1 MLSKIAAGNAE
12 IECSLIVFDKN
23 GTIVDQEL
31 FLLSLAKARL
41 QFLCEKTG
49 TQVADLW
56 EKAVGT
62 DLKNKN
68 IDHNGPLATAPQREE
83 MLITASAIYQCG
95 KSWRDAKKI
104 AQEVYDHADDSLK
117 PSYGCVLLEG
127 VAETLRLLKSN
138 GLKLAIATTDSHKRT
153 EEALRFLGVAH
164 LFDVIIGGDDVE
176 NSKPSPDMVLKACKQ
191 TGCTPDN
198 VVVVGDSLSDM
209 TMGRNAKAKKC
220 IGVLTGFTSK
230 KELEQVAD
238 VVINSVTELKIK
250 NCHYSSICFRNENDF
265 SISQRI

>member
-1 MLSKIAAGNAE
+1 MSKIIAGKTE
-12 IECSLIVFDKN
+12 IECRLIVFDKN
-23 GTIVDQEL
+23 GTLVDQEL

-41 QFLCEKTG
+41 QCLCDKVG
-49 TQVADLW
+49 GQVADLW

-62 DLKNKN
+62 DLKNEY
-68 IDHNGPLATAPQREE
+68 IDHDGPLATAPQREE
-83 MLITASAIYQCG
+83 MFIAASVIYQCG

-127 VAETLRLLKSN
+127 ATETLRLLKSN
-138 GLKLAIATTDSHKRT
+138 GLKLAVATTNSHKRA

-164 LFDVIIGGDDVE
+164 LFDAIIGGDDVE
-176 NSKPSPDMVLKACKQ
+176 NSKPSPDMVLEACKQ

-238 VVINSVTELKIK
+238 VVINSVTELKVK
-250 NCHYSSICFRNENDF
+250 SDLTHRKKLC
-265 SISQRI
+265 